1 MGLALTDGEGNNVAK
16 KILIVDDES
25 DPRTYLDVLFKE
37 NGYLTAVATDGDE
50 AMPMVKEFKPDLI
63 TLDIIMPR
71 ETGQKFYR
79 ELCKDPQYGKTPVI
93 ICSGVTRYKELFS
106 RDYATMPKP
115 FAFVEK
121 PIDKDELLK
130 RVKEALG

>member
-1 MGLALTDGEGNNVAK
+1 MAK
-16 KILIVDDES
+16 KILIVDDEN
-25 DPRTYLDVLFKE
+25 DPREYLKVLFEE
-37 NGYLTAVATDGDE
+37 NGYETDMATDGDE
-50 AMPMVKEFKPDLI
+50 AMPKVREFKPDLI
-63 TLDIIMPR
+63 SLDIIMPR

-79 ELCKDPQYGKTPVI
+79 QLCKDPEYGKTPVI

-115 FAFVEK
+115 AAFIEK

-130 RVKEALG
+130 KVKELIG